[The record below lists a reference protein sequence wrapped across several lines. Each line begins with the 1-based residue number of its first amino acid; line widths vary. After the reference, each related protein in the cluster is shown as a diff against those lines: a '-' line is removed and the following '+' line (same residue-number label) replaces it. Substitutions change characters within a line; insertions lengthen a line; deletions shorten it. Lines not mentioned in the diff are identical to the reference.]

1 MYTQSLVGLDR
12 LHTQACISSAES
24 RPASPLRLVQHQNSL
39 LSRFFGQLH
48 KYNPHAKIKQQQQKS
63 KTKKFE
69 LHFLPEVYL
78 TFFKLL

>member
-1 MYTQSLVGLDR
+1 MYTQGLVGLDR
-12 LHTQACISSAES
+12 SHTQPEGW
-24 RPASPLRLVQHQNSL
+24 PASPLRLVQHQNSL

-48 KYNPHAKIKQQQQKS
+48 KYIPHAKIKQQKS